1 MLGGTVKNIEKLIRK
16 PHGCGEQNMLNF
28 VPNIVILDYLQ
39 STNQL
44 TPAVESKAK
53 QYMELG
59 YQRQLGFKHDDG
71 SYSAF
76 GKTDK
81 TGSTWLTAFAVRS
94 FLQAERHIQI
104 DQKIV
109 IDALDWLRDIQAA
122 NGSFPEV
129 SELRLLRCRPV

>member
-1 MLGGTVKNIEKLIRK
+1 ML
-16 PHGCGEQNMLNF
+16 HF

-53 QYMELG
+53 RYMELG
-59 YQRQLGFKHDDG
+59 YQRQLSFKHDDG

-76 GKTDK
+76 GKADK
-81 TGSTWLTAFAVRS
+81 MGSTWLTAFVVRS
-94 FLQAERHIQI
+94 LLQAERHMQI
-104 DQKIV
+104 EQKV
-109 IDALDWLRDIQAA
+109 IFDALDWLRNVQAA

-129 SELRLLRCRPV
+129 RQFVVSESLI